1 MRKIYYLAAAAL
13 SLCACQKEVN
23 EKGASIETREITVS
37 TTLTKTGIAYEGD
50 QVSYITSD
58 AAGLGSGF
66 GLATVKDNKF
76 KATISAQATSK
87 DKFLAVWAVLRQMEP
102 QALRFR

>member
-1 MRKIYYLAAAAL
+1 MRKIYCLAAAAL

-50 QVSYITSD
+50 VSHLIWKEGDQVSYITSD

-66 GLATVKDNKF
+66 GIATVKDNKF
-76 KATISAQATSK
+76 KATI
-87 DKFLAVWAVLRQMEP
+87 
-102 QALRFR
+102 